1 MVFTSRP
8 ASATPFPT
16 HPVDLVDRQP
26 PGAPPGVVVAG
37 ILAGLPRRL
46 AHVRAVAAKA
56 ERISDRL
63 DNPAER
69 QLLVDSAW
77 FHDVGYAAPLVETG
91 FHPIDGARWLFHVG
105 GSDRLCGLVAHHS
118 CAEVEAGLR
127 GLADVI
133 AHFDNER
140 SDLTALLACCDLT
153 TGPGG
158 EDMGLDERLADI
170 RSRYGQD
177 HVVCQAWRTAEP
189 VARELFTRVGHTGQ
203 LGWP

>member
-8 ASATPFPT
+8 ASAVSFPT
-16 HPVDLVDRQP
+16 HPVDLVGRPP
-26 PGAPPGVVVAG
+26 PGAPPAVVVAG
-37 ILAGLPRRL
+37 ILAALPRRL

-56 ERISDRL
+56 ERISHQL

-77 FHDVGYAAPLVETG
+77 FHDVGYAAPLAETG
-91 FHPIDGARWLFHVG
+91 FHPIDGARWLFRVG

-118 CAEVEAGLR
+118 CAGIEAGLR

-140 SDLTALLACCDLT
+140 SDLTALLAWCDLT

-158 EDMGLDERLADI
+158 EDMGLDERLPDI
-170 RSRYGQD
+170 RARYGQD